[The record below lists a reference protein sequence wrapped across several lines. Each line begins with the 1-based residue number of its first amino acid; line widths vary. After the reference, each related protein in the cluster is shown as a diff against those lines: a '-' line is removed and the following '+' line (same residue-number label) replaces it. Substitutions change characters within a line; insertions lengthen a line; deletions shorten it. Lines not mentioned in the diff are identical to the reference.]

1 MKSLPM
7 PIADCRF
14 GLRQGIRK
22 LAIGNWQLEITIM
35 ETLLKDI
42 RYGIRSFLKRP
53 GFLVI
58 AVSTLALG
66 IGATTAMF
74 TVVNSM
80 LLRPLQFPEPERI
93 VLLEGVNPRQGITR
107 SSMSLPDIDDWQKQ
121 SQSFEQITGF
131 ISAGLFLTL
140 GDETEPVRTAV
151 VLPDFFPLFRTNPIH
166 GRLFQPDDFKVGS
179 EPAVISYALW
189 QRKFGGS
196 PDVVNS
202 KVNLSG
208 DMTTIIGIMPR
219 GFTYPDD
226 AEIWWA
232 YAVNPAEERRDNR
245 GIEVV
250 ARLKPNTP
258 MAQAQAEMDT
268 INQRLAQNY
277 TETNSGWSVRLI
289 ELRERLVG
297 ELRTSLLILLGA
309 VAFVLLIAC
318 ANVANLLL
326 ARAASRQKEIA
337 VRTALGASRLRVIRQ
352 LLTESVLLSL
362 VSGLLGLGLSLWL
375 IKLLIAIIPPNTP
388 RLDEIA
394 INWQVFGFTLSV
406 TVLAGLMF
414 GLVPALQ
421 TSRPNLN
428 ETLKDSGQR
437 GSDTGGR
444 NRVGGLLIVSE
455 IALSFILLAGAGLL
469 IKSFLHL
476 RDIDPGFNPDS
487 VLTMRLSAP
496 WNKYPE
502 NDQHVQIYKQLIEAV
517 KATPGVQSAG
527 ATLSL
532 PLGGD
537 TFNVGRNLVVEGR
550 PMTPDEAV
558 NAMYFAVTPDYFQT
572 LQIPLKA
579 GRTFTEQDN
588 LQNTKVVIVNET
600 MARQLWPG
608 ESPIGRR
615 FTIWR
620 DEKFPREV
628 VGVVGDTKEA
638 LDKEAE
644 NQMYVPYAQDAV
656 WNSLSLV
663 VRTAGE
669 PTAFAGAVRE
679 AIRRVDKEVP
689 IYNLKTMNDVAST
702 SAAPRR
708 IPMLLMSAF
717 AGVAMLLAMLG
728 IYGVTSYYVTQRT
741 HEIGVR
747 MALGAQI
754 EDVLKLVLKR
764 AMLLAVIG
772 IGIGI
777 AGAVAVT
784 RYMTT
789 LLLGVKPVD
798 AMTFIAVAVVL
809 ALVVLVACLVPARR
823 AARIDPLEA
832 LR

>member
-1 MKSLPM
+1 
-7 PIADCRF
+7 
-14 GLRQGIRK
+14 
-22 LAIGNWQLEITIM
+22 M
-35 ETLLKDI
+35 ENLIKDL
-42 RYGIRSFLKRP
+42 RYGVRSFLKRP

-58 AVSTLALG
+58 AISTLALG

-93 VLLEGVNPRQGITR
+93 VLLEGVNPRQGIDQ
-107 SSMSLPDIDDWQKQ
+107 SNMSLPDIDDWKKQ
-121 SQSFEQITGF
+121 SQSFEQIAGF
-131 ISAGLFLTL
+131 TSTALSLSL
-140 GDETEPVRTAV
+140 DNETERVRATGV
-151 VLPDFFPLFRTNPIH
+151 TPDFFPLFRTNPIH
-166 GRLFQPDDFKVGS
+166 GRLLQPDDFRPAA
-179 EPAVISYALW
+179 EPAVISYGLW

-196 PDVVNS
+196 LDALNR
-202 KVNLSG
+202 KVDIGG
-208 DMTTIIGIMPR
+208 DTVIVGIMPR
-219 GFTYPDD
+219 GFNYPDNT
-226 AEIWWA
+226 EVWWPSA
-232 YAVNPAEERRDNR
+232 TDPAKERRDNR
-245 GIEVV
+245 YLQVV
-250 ARLKPNTP
+250 TRLKPNVS
-258 MAQAQAEMDT
+258 MDQAQAEMDT

-277 TETNSGWSVRLI
+277 TETNTGWSVRLI
-289 ELRERLVG
+289 ELRERMVG
-297 ELRTSLLILLGA
+297 KLRPSLLLLLGA

-352 LLTESVLLSL
+352 LLTESVLLSF

-375 IKLLIAIIPPNTP
+375 IKLLIALIPPDTP
-388 RLDEIA
+388 RVDEIA
-394 INWQVFGFTLSV
+394 INWQVFSFTLSV
-406 TVLAGLMF
+406 TLLAGLMF
-414 GLVPALQ
+414 GLFPALQ

-437 GSDTGGR
+437 GSETGGR

-476 RDIDPGFNPDS
+476 REIDPGFNSDN
-487 VLTMRLSAP
+487 VLTMRVAAP
-496 WNKYPE
+496 WKNYQKNE
-502 NDQHVQIYKQLIEAV
+502 QRQQLFERLIEQV

-527 ATLSL
+527 ATLSI

-537 TFNVGRNLVVEGR
+537 TFNVGHSLVLEGR
-550 PMTPDEAV
+550 PMTPNEAV
-558 NAMYFAVTPDYFQT
+558 NAMYATVTPDYFQT

-579 GRTFTEQDN
+579 GRTFSDQDN
-588 LQNTKVVIVNET
+588 MQNTKVVIVNET
-600 MARQLWPG
+600 MARRLWPG
-608 ESPIGRR
+608 ESPIGRH

-628 VGVVGDTKEA
+628 VGVVGDTKHA

-644 NQMYVPYAQDAV
+644 NQMYVPYAQEAG
-656 WNSLSLV
+656 WGSLSLV
-663 VRTAGE
+663 VRTTGE
-669 PTAFAGAVRE
+669 PTALAGAVRQALRSVE
-679 AIRRVDKEVP
+679 KEVL
-689 IYNLKTMNDVAST
+689 IYNLKTLNDVVST

-708 IPMLLMSAF
+708 IPMLLLSAF

-747 MALGAQI
+747 MALGAQVA
-754 EDVLKLVLKR
+754 DVLRLVVKR
-764 AMLLAVIG
+764 AMLLAAVG
-772 IGIGI
+772 VGIGI

-789 LLLGVKPVD
+789 LLFGVKPVD
-798 AMTFIAVAVVL
+798 AITFVGVAVVL
-809 ALVVLVACLVPARR
+809 AAVVFVACLVPARR

-832 LR
+832 LK

>member
-1 MKSLPM
+1 
-7 PIADCRF
+7 
-14 GLRQGIRK
+14 
-22 LAIGNWQLEITIM
+22 M
-35 ETLLKDI
+35 ETLIKDI
-42 RYGIRSFLKRP
+42 RYGVRSFLKRP

-58 AVSTLALG
+58 AISTLALG

-80 LLRPLQFPEPERI
+80 LLRPLHFPQPEQI
-93 VLLEGVNPRQGITR
+93 VLLEGINPRQGITR
-107 SSMSLPDIDDWQKQ
+107 SAMSLPDIDDWKKQ
-121 SQSFEQITGF
+121 SQSFEQIAGF
-131 ISAGLFLTL
+131 NPTNLSLRI
-140 GDETEPVRTAV
+140 GDEVERVRATAV
-151 VLPDFFPLFRTNPIH
+151 MPDFFPLFRTNPIH
-166 GRLFQPDDFKVGS
+166 GRLLQPDDFKPGS
-179 EPAVISYALW
+179 EPALISYALW

-196 PDVVNS
+196 PDVLNR
-202 KVNLSG
+202 KYDIGG
-208 DMTTIIGIMPR
+208 DTVIVGVMPP
-219 GFTYPDD
+219 GFNYPDD
-226 AEIWWA
+226 TEVWWGFSG
-232 YAVNPAEERRDNR
+232 NPAQERRDNR
-245 GIEVV
+245 YMQVIT
-250 ARLKPNTP
+250 RLKPNVS

-277 TETNSGWSVRLI
+277 TETNSGWTVQLT

-297 ELRTSLLILLGA
+297 ELRTSLLILFGA

-362 VSGLLGLGLSLWL
+362 VSGLFGLGLSLWL
-375 IKLLIAIIPPNTP
+375 IKLLVALIPPNTP

-414 GLVPALQ
+414 GLFPALQ

-437 GSDTGGR
+437 GSETGGR
-444 NRVGGLLIVSE
+444 NRVGGLLIISE

-469 IKSFLHL
+469 IKSFMHL
-476 RDIDPGFNPDS
+476 REIDPGFNPDN
-487 VLTMRLSAP
+487 VLTMRVGLPGRGYEEA
-496 WNKYPE
+496 E
-502 NDQHVQIYKQLIEAV
+502 RRRQFFDRLIDQV

-537 TFNVGRNLVVEGR
+537 TFNVGRSLILEGH
-550 PMTPDEAV
+550 PMTPDQAV
-558 NAMYFAVTPDYFQT
+558 VAMYLAVTRDYFQT
-572 LQIPLKA
+572 VQIPLKA
-579 GRTFTEQDN
+579 GRTFTDQDN
-588 LQNTKVVIVNET
+588 MQNTKVVIVNET
-600 MARQLWPG
+600 LARKLWPG

-615 FTIWR
+615 FTIYR

-628 VGVVGDTKEA
+628 VGVVGDTKGA
-638 LDKEAE
+638 LDKEAG
-644 NQMYVPYAQDAV
+644 NQMYVPNAQDQG
-656 WNSLSLV
+656 WGSLSLV
-663 VRTAGE
+663 VRTTGEATGNAG
-669 PTAFAGAVRE
+669 AFAGAVRQTINSFE
-679 AIRRVDKEVP
+679 KGVL
-689 IYNLKTMNDVAST
+689 IYNVKTLNDVVST
-702 SAAPRR
+702 AAAPRR

-741 HEIGVR
+741 HEIGLR
-747 MALGAQI
+747 MALGAQVS
-754 EDVLKLVLKR
+754 DVLKLVLRR
-764 AMLLAVIG
+764 AMLLAAIGVG
-772 IGIGI
+772 IGIV
-777 AGAVAVT
+777 GAVWVT

-789 LLLGVKPVD
+789 LLFGVKPIDVV
-798 AMTFIAVAVVL
+798 TFIGVALVLVAVVFF
-809 ALVVLVACLVPARR
+809 ACLVPARR
-823 AARIDPLEA
+823 AAKIDPLEA